1 MRILVFM
8 IFVIT
13 SSGCSSLML
22 GGGSASSSSAEDKQ
36 TTKSTQAADVATSSR
51 VKQEFAADG
60 ELSQHQIYVTT
71 TAGMV
76 KLSGSVSTYAARESA
91 EKLAMASD
99 GVKAVDNQITVE
111 N

>member
-1 MRILVFM
+1 MRVLVLL

-22 GGGSASSSSAEDKQ
+22 GGGSASGSSAEVKQ
-36 TTKSTQAADVATSSR
+36 TTKSTEAADVAISSR
-51 VKQEFAADG
+51 VKQKFAADT
-60 ELSQHQIYVTT
+60 ELSKHAINVST

-76 KLSGSVSTYAARESA
+76 KLSGSVSAYTVRESA

>member
-1 MRILVFM
+1 MRILVFL

-22 GGGSASSSSAEDKQ
+22 GGGSASGSSSEVKQ
-36 TTKSTQAADVATSSR
+36 TTKSTEAADVAISSR
-51 VKQEFAADG
+51 VKRKFAADA
-60 ELSQHQIYVTT
+60 ELSKHAINVST

-76 KLSGSVSTYAARESA
+76 KLSGSVSAYAVRESA
-91 EKLAMASD
+91 EQLAMASD